1 LTNFSKWCNVEV
13 KNLVDENYRAMERPV
28 CMEEQVA
35 KEVFNVTCSNSIKP
49 NFPLS
54 FTQFQVVSI
63 VTGCVVGV
71 FLIVALWLFIR
82 WCLWRRKKPYTSG
95 STPVLV

>member
-1 LTNFSKWCNVEV
+1 
-13 KNLVDENYRAMERPV
+13 MERPV

-63 VTGCVVGV
+63 VTGCVAGV
-71 FLIVALWLFIR
+71 FLFVALWLFIR
-82 WCLWRRKKPYTSG
+82 WCLRRWKRPYTSG
-95 STPVLV
+95 LTSALV